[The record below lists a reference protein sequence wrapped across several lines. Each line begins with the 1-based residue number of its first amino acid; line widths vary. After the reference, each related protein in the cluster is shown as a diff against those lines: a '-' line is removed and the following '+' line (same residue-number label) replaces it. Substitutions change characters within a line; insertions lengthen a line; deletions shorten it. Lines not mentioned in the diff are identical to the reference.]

1 MNEKYWIK
9 HEEKVKIK
17 RDEQADEA
25 DQLYNRRL
33 LRQCI
38 VILVLMLL
46 LHFIFD
52 LYRRYI
58 F

>member
-9 HEEKVKIK
+9 HEEKENSK

-25 DQLYNRRL
+25 DQFYNRRL

>member
-1 MNEKYWIK
+1 MNEKYWIE
-9 HEEKVKIK
+9 HEEKEKIK